1 MATTLLLVGD
11 SYSNQNLFYKTRFLC
26 GDPFVYVERDG
37 HRLLVTGEMERGRA
51 QKESTVS
58 EVRTFDDYGYR
69 DLARE
74 LNDRIQA
81 FIAVLTKIVRG
92 FDSSGVVAEGSFPA
106 LYADQLRRDGIS
118 VDVDPRLLVAARR
131 QKSDLE
137 IAAIE
142 EAQRAAERATSRALE
157 VLTESG
163 EQDGLLHFEGTPLTS
178 DRLRAE
184 IEVSL
189 IYDGMESSSSPIV
202 AGGPGAADP
211 HWKGEGPLKYGEA
224 MVLDIFPR
232 SDRSRYHADM
242 TRTVVKGDPGDRLR
256 AMYDAVL
263 SAQQAGLGAIRSGV
277 NGRDVHQVVASVF
290 EAHGFTDEAQ
300 GPRFVHGTGHGVG
313 LAVHEAPHIGLLDE
327 ELQENEVV
335 TVEPGLYDPAVGAVR
350 IEDLVVVTRTG
361 YRNLTQFPKRFEL

>member
-1 MATTLLLVGD
+1 MANTLLLVGN

-37 HRLLVTGEMERGRA
+37 HRLLVTSPMERGRA
-51 QKESTVS
+51 EKESTVS

-69 DLARE
+69 DLTRE
-74 LNDRIQA
+74 LNDRAQA
-81 FIAVLTKIVRG
+81 FTAVLTKIVRE
-92 FDSSGVVAEGSFPA
+92 FDSSSVVAEGSFPA
-106 LYADQLRRDGIS
+106 LYADALRRNGVT
-118 VDVDPRLLVAARR
+118 VDIDPRLLVVARR
-131 QKSDLE
+131 QKSEAE

-142 EAQRAAERATSRALE
+142 EAQRATERATARALD
-157 VLTESG
+157 VLAES
-163 EQDGLLHFEGTPLTS
+163 EEHDGFLHFEGSLLTS
-178 DRLRAE
+178 ERLRTE

-189 IYDGMESSSSPIV
+189 IYNGMESSGSPIV

-211 HWKGEGPLKYGEA
+211 HWKGEGPLTCGEA
-224 MVLDIFPR
+224 IVLDVFPR

-242 TRTVVKGDPGDRLR
+242 TRTVFKGDPGDRLR

-263 SAQQAGLGAIRSGV
+263 SAQQAGLGAIRAGV
-277 NGRDVHQVVASVF
+277 NGRDVHQAVVSVF
-290 EAHGFTDEAQ
+290 EASGFTDEAQ

-335 TVEPGLYDPAVGAVR
+335 TVEPGLYDPTLGAVR

-361 YRNLTQFPKRFEL
+361 HRNLTRFPKYFEL